1 MKSIIIITDSKVKKL
16 YGLKLS
22 AHLNAIGISASL
34 FSFPAGEK
42 SKTLST
48 VVRLQEQMFKSGCGR
63 DVKVIALGG
72 GVVGDVAGF
81 VASTYMRG
89 VSLIQIPTTLLA
101 MIDSSIGGKTGV
113 NNRFGKN
120 LIGSFYQPE
129 ETVLDVGFLETL
141 SEKHLRNG
149 LFEAAKIFL
158 IRDKVMWKWFVCN
171 LDKILAR
178 DKMAIEKV
186 VKSAIKNKLA
196 VVRNDEKEAGER
208 MILNFGHTIGHALE
222 KLSSYKLLHGYAV
235 GLGMLVES
243 KMSELRGNL
252 SHGEYLEIERIICR
266 LGVNKEELKKY
277 DSKKIMSLI
286 GLDKKA
292 MQGVVHCVLL
302 DKIGSVCRKNK
313 QFAQPIDEKIIIKS
327 FKCFNS

>member
-16 YGLKLS
+16 YGLKLL

-42 SKTLST
+42 SKILST
-48 VVRLQEQMFKSGCGR
+48 VVRLQEQMFKLCCGR
-63 DVKVIALGG
+63 DVKVLALGG

-81 VASTYMRG
+81 AASIYMRG

-129 ETVLDVGFLETL
+129 EIVLDVGFLGTL
-141 SEKHLRNG
+141 SEKHLHNG
-149 LFEAAKIFL
+149 LLEAAKIFL
-158 IRDKVMWKWFVCN
+158 VRDKIMWRWFVCN

-196 VVRNDEKEAGER
+196 VVKNDEKEAGER
-208 MILNFGHTIGHALE
+208 MVLNFGHTIGHALE
-222 KLSSYKLLHGYAV
+222 KLSDYKLLHGYAV

-243 KMSELRGNL
+243 KISELYGQL
-252 SHGEYLEIERIICR
+252 SHDEYLEIELVICR
-266 LGVNKEELKKY
+266 LGANKKTLKKY
-277 DSKKIMSLI
+277 GCMDIMRLV

-292 MQGVVHCVLL
+292 RQGVAHCVLL
-302 DKIGSVCRKNK
+302 NKIGFVCCKNK
-313 QFAQPIDEKIIIKS
+313 QFAQPVGREKIIKS
-327 FKCFNS
+327 LKYFH